1 MTQAQQRRMESGDP
15 IGDYDAI
22 RRVAQLCL
30 DGEAKGDVAKL
41 EEAFHEDARMFG
53 DLGGTRYDVPI
64 QALFDMAADGPAD
77 TGNYQ
82 ARILSVTQVGDA
94 ATAMV
99 AEDGYWGT
107 VSFVDFLSLCRING
121 AWKIVN
127 KTFAHTGG
135 QPPA

>member
-1 MTQAQQRRMESGDP
+1 
-15 IGDYDAI
+15 
-22 RRVAQLCL
+22 
-30 DGEAKGDVAKL
+30 
-41 EEAFHEDARMFG
+41 
-53 DLGGTRYDVPI
+53 
-64 QALFDMAADGPAD
+64 MAADGPAD

-121 AWKIVN
+121 TWKIVN